1 MTTQN
6 QNQNQNTENQTL
18 ETKDYNQELIS
29 NSLKFVNA
37 IASSTTTK
45 NELVQDTFFDY
56 LSKKSIVKTKMI
68 DLGIQEPKNKDI
80 AKFYFKEILGDLSK
94 KAFEAY
100 NIEIKE
106 VIKEGKD
113 FNYSFTNKDTTKS
126 NQEFITG
133 FKELFKLYKVV
144 LELIGTNNLSLRIK
158 LLDYKKIK
166 AILDNLSSEIEVN
179 SQKSTLKSAINSLN
193 SDLNDIDYLKAL
205 DSYIKLSRELKVS
218 ENIDGVKTTVSKL
231 TLENKKALLIYLQ
244 NELKET
250 KEDTI
255 LQEAQSP
262 ASTSYSLED

>member
-1 MTTQN
+1 MT
-6 QNQNQNTENQTL
+6 TENQNPTI
-18 ETKDYNQELIS
+18 ETKDYNLELIS

-56 LSKKSIVKTKMI
+56 LSKKSLVKAKMI
-68 DLGIQEPKNKDI
+68 DLGVVEPKNKDI
-80 AKFYFKEILGDLSK
+80 AKFYFKEILSDLAK

-126 NQEFITG
+126 NLEFITG

-166 AILDNLSSEIEVN
+166 AVLDNLTVEIEVN
-179 SQKSTLKSAINSLN
+179 SQKSTLKSAINSI
-193 SDLNDIDYLKAL
+193 SPDLNDIEYLKAL
-205 DSYIKLSRELKVS
+205 DNFIKLSRELKVS
-218 ENIDGVKTTVSKL
+218 ENIDGVKSTVQKL
-231 TLENKKALLIYLQ
+231 TLENKKALLLFLQ
-244 NELKET
+244 NELKDN
-250 KEDTI
+250 KEDVI
-255 LQEAQSP
+255 LEESQSP
-262 ASTSYSLED
+262 SSVSYTLED